1 MTKMKED
8 FYLKWEEKR
17 KKKWLYVFLHGT
29 VYLGLTLGILMF
41 LLKNNFTIE
50 RMHYPDF
57 IEKIITSVITGFVV
71 VLLDFNRRDKIYLN
85 GNLDI
90 INGIKTLKEGKVWKY
105 ENLRITNVN
114 NETLV
119 VRNKLFWFDKKDE
132 LNEKITECYHTV
144 VDDYHEITK
153 DKGFKKFSKGYKV
166 RVQIF
171 EVLDNERPLIDR
183 EIV

>member
-1 MTKMKED
+1 MAKGNGD
-8 FYLKWEEKR
+8 FYTSWQEKR
-17 KKKWLYVFLHGT
+17 KKKWQYVFLHGT

-41 LLKNNFTIE
+41 LLKNNFQIE

-57 IEKIITSVITGFVV
+57 IEKIITSVITGFVI

-90 INGIKTLKEGKVWKY
+90 LNGIKTLKEGRVWKY

-119 VRNKLFWFDKKDE
+119 VRNKLFWFDKKDDQH
-132 LNEKITECYHTV
+132 EKTTECFHAV
-144 VDDYHEITK
+144 VEEYQQLKK
-153 DKGFKKFSKGYKV
+153 DKGFEKFSKGYKV
-166 RVQIF
+166 RAQIF
-171 EVLDNERPLIDR
+171 EVMDNETPIIDR